1 VTVIVGGIR
10 VDARWDADEAVTE
23 LYSRHYRG
31 LVRLAALLLRDP
43 WAAEEV
49 VQDAFV
55 ALHSSWRRIREEDKA
70 LAYLR
75 QTVVN
80 KSRSALRHRAVV
92 ERHTT
97 AEEYLPSA
105 EAATMVRLDAD
116 AVLVALQA
124 LSPRQRE
131 ALVLRYWADLPEAEV
146 AAAMRDSTGSVK
158 THPSRGLTALR
169 TRREPLRC
177 TTSKSRGCARRC
189 TRAPTRPRSPGTA
202 CRRSALAPPVAAGTP
217 AGARP
222 WPSAR

>member
-1 VTVIVGGIR
+1 VTVTVGGIR
-10 VDARWDADEAVTE
+10 VDAEWDADSAVTE
-23 LYSRHYRG
+23 LYAAHYRG

-55 ALHSSWRRIREEDKA
+55 AMHGAWRRIREEDKA

-105 EAATMVRLDAD
+105 EAGALSRLDAD
-116 AVLVALQA
+116 AVLVALRA
-124 LSPRQRE
+124 LPPRQRE

-146 AAAMRDSTGSVK
+146 AAAMRVSKGSVK
-158 THPSRGLTALR
+158 THTSRGLNALR
-169 TRREPLRC
+169 TSLETIR
-177 TTSKSRGCARRC
+177 
-189 TRAPTRPRSPGTA
+189 
-202 CRRSALAPPVAAGTP
+202 
-217 AGARP
+217 
-222 WPSAR
+222 